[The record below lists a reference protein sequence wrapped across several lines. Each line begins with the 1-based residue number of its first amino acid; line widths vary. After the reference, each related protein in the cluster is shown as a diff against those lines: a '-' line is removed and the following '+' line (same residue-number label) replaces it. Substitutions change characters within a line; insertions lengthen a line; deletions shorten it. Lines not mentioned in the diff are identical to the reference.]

1 MHNAVTCILRECNKF
16 NKVFQSRSADTTN
29 LLQDLTTLVRT
40 LAEIV
45 VLNGCREDL
54 LSVNIKN
61 FLHPQPYLGSAFQG
75 RLRILRTSG
84 VMNVDTEMRIRKFCV
99 KFIVRL
105 VSELQSRLP
114 KNVEVLRKIPY
125 IAPENCLRRIK
136 NSIIPLCLEM
146 GIPLKKKKFFHR
158 F

>member
-1 MHNAVTCILRECNKF
+1 MHNAVTCILRECNNF

-45 VLNGCREDL
+45 VLNGCPEDL

-61 FLHPQPYLGSAFQG
+61 FLHPQPHLGSAFQE
-75 RLRILRTSG
+75 RIQVLHTRG
-84 VMNVDTEMRIRKFCV
+84 VMNVDTEMRIRKICV

-105 VSELQSRLP
+105 VSEVQCRLP
-114 KNVEVLRKIPY
+114 KNVEVLRKIPS

-146 GIPLKKKKFFHR
+146 GIPLKKKPYFHC

>member
-1 MHNAVTCILRECNKF
+1 M
-16 NKVFQSRSADTTN
+16 FQSRSADTTN

-61 FLHPQPYLGSAFQG
+61 FLHPQPYLGCAFQE
-75 RLRILRTSG
+75 RMRILRTSG
-84 VMNVDTEMRIRKFCV
+84 VMNVDTEMGIRKMCV

-114 KNVEVLRKIPY
+114 KNVEVLRKIPS
-125 IAPENCLRRIK
+125 IAPENCLRK
-136 NSIIPLCLEM
+136 NQ
-146 GIPLKKKKFFHR
+146 G
-158 F
+158 